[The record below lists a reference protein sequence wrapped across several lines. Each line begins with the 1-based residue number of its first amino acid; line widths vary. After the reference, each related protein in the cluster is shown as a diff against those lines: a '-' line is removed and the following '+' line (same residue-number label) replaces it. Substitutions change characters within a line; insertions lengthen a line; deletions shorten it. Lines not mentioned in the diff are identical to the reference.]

1 MATARATKAAQVPTI
16 TNPPNAIKTLPAS
29 PGSGPPVTPGGGSG
43 TLEDNLTG
51 ADRDAYV
58 ALTNL
63 FDSYGL
69 GTLAPKIYDYIK
81 NGYSADTIS
90 ILLQQTDEYKQ
101 RFAGNEARKT
111 AGLPVLSPSEYL
123 ATEASYRQIMESAGL
138 PSGFYDQPSDFTT
151 WIGKNV
157 SPTEI
162 QSRVDLATQA
172 TTLSNPSYRQAL
184 NQMGIADSQLTAYF
198 LDPTR
203 ALPSLQKS
211 AATAAIGAEALQQGL
226 TFDVNYAQ
234 QLATSGVSQ
243 STAQQGYAQIADT
256 LGKYQSLA
264 QIYGGTYDQRTAEN
278 AAFLGDAAAVQQ
290 QRRLIGREEANF
302 GGSTG
307 TAQYGLANNV
317 QAT

>member
-1 MATARATKAAQVPTI
+1 MATAGAASSVTNKI
-16 TNPPNAIKTLPAS
+16 TALPAKVQS
-29 PGSGPPVTPGGGSG
+29 PPVNIGNINAVQ
-43 TLEDNLTG
+43 DNLTG
-51 ADRDAYV
+51 PDRDAYV
-58 ALTNL
+58 ALTDL
-63 FDSYGL
+63 FKSYGL
-69 GTLAPKIYDYIK
+69 GSLAPKIYDYIK

-101 RFAGNEARKT
+101 RFAGNEARKA
-111 AGLPVLSPSEYL
+111 AGLPVLSPAEYL
-123 ATEASYRQIMESAGL
+123 STEASYRQIMESAGL

-184 NQMGIADSQLTAYF
+184 NQMGISDNQLTAYF

-203 ALPSLQKS
+203 ALPTLQKS

-278 AAFLGDAAAVQQ
+278 AAFLGNAAAVQQ
-290 QRRLIGREEANF
+290 QRTLIGREEANF
-302 GGSTG
+302 GGSAG
-307 TAQYGLANNV
+307 TAQYGLSNNV

>member
-1 MATARATKAAQVPTI
+1 MAAMRRETA
-16 TNPPNAIKTLPAS
+16 S
-29 PGSGPPVTPGGGSG
+29 SGPAMAAGPGAVYHPAPGEGGSG
-43 TLEDNLTG
+43 NLEDSLTG
-51 ADRDAYV
+51 ADRDAYI

-69 GTLAPKIYDYIK
+69 SSLAPKIYDYIK

-90 ILLQQTDEYKQ
+90 ILLQNTTEYKQ
-101 RFAGNEARKT
+101 RFAGNEARKA

-123 ATEASYRQIMESAGL
+123 ATEASYRQIMQQAGL

-162 QSRVDLATQA
+162 QNRVDLATQA

-184 NQMGIADSQLTAYF
+184 NQMGISDSQLTAYF

-203 ALPSLQKS
+203 ALPTLQKS

-226 TFDVNYAQ
+226 TFDVQYAG
-234 QLATSGVSQ
+234 QLASSGVTQ
-243 STAQQGYAQIADT
+243 QQAQQGYAQISDT
-256 LGKYQSLA
+256 LGKYQTLA
-264 QIYGGTYDQRTAEN
+264 QIYGGQYDQRTAEQ
-278 AAFLGDAAAVQQ
+278 ATFLGNAAAVQQ
-290 QRRLIGREEANF
+290 QRNLVGRELASF
-302 GGSTG
+302 GGATG
-307 TAQYGLANNV
+307 TAQAGLANPI

>member
-1 MATARATKAAQVPTI
+1 MATINPGNI
-16 TNPPNAIKTLPAS
+16 TTPIGPA
-29 PGSGPPVTPGGGSG
+29 VTVD
-43 TLEDNLTG
+43 TNLTDALTG

-58 ALTNL
+58 ALTNV

-69 GTLAPKIYDYIK
+69 GTLAPKIFDYIK

-90 ILLQQTDEYKQ
+90 ILLQNTDEYKQ
-101 RFAGNEARKT
+101 RFSGNEARKS

-123 ATEASYRQIMESAGL
+123 ATEASYRQVMESAGL

-184 NQMGIADSQLTAYF
+184 NQMGISDSQLTSYF

-226 TFDVNYAQ
+226 TFDTQYAD
-234 QLATSGVSQ
+234 QLATSGITQ
-243 STAQQGYAQIADT
+243 ATAQQGYAQIADT

-264 QIYGGTYDQRTAEN
+264 DIYGGSYSQRTAEN
-278 AAFLGDAAAVQQ
+278 AAFLGDAQAVQQ
-290 QRRLIGREEANF
+290 QRNLSQREQANF
-302 GGSTG
+302 SGATG
-307 TAQYGLANNV
+307 TAQLGLANST
-317 QAT
+317 QAQ